1 MLIAPTKHF
10 SFVPLLFPRF
20 CCDFGAGWERR
31 EEKRREEEMRE
42 GVKWASGDTHKGLSG
57 PVGTQDKCHF
67 TVPDQ
72 TGTFCTTSTLVLC
85 YQL

>member
-1 MLIAPTKHF
+1 
-10 SFVPLLFPRF
+10 LFPRF

-72 TGTFCTTSTLVLC
+72 TGTFLYYQYPCPLLSVVTIVVLNNK
-85 YQL
+85 